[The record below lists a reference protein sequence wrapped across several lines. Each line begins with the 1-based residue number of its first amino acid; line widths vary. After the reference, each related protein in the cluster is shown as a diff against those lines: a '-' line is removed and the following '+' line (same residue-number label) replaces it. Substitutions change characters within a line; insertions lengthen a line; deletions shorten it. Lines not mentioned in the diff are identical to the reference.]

1 MKIFVGQLYSF
12 IEMAIIFGM
21 FFLFSLKI
29 KFSTSFIV
37 IYYNI
42 ITSWTDKL
50 I

>member
-1 MKIFVGQLYSF
+1 MKIFVGRLYNF

-21 FFLFSLKI
+21 FLFSLKI

-37 IYYNI
+37 IHYNI
-42 ITSWTDKL
+42 ITSWTEKL